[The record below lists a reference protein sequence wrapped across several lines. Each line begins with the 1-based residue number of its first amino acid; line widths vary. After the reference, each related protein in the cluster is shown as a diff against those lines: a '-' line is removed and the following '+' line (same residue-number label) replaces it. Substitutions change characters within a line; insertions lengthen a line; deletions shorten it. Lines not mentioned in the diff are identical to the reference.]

1 MLTVFFIMLAGITS
15 GYLLRNV
22 SQLKHTGKLI
32 SIFIFLLLFFLG
44 VGVGKNE
51 DIINNFPVIG
61 LQAGIITTGALAGSI
76 FLSWYV
82 YRKFFKK

>member
-1 MLTVFFIMLAGITS
+1 MLTVFIIMLVGIAS
-15 GYLLRNV
+15 GYFLRNI
-22 SQLKHTGKLI
+22 SQLKMVGKLI
-32 SIFIFLLLFFLG
+32 SVFIFLLLFFLG

-51 DIINNFPVIG
+51 EIVNNFPVIG
-61 LQAGIITTGALAGSI
+61 LQAGVITAGALAGSI